1 MKLAGSWPVPSMGTS
16 IIIRPFRPR
25 SSMFSMPQESDPGQ
39 NKVISKFSNR
49 SISREL
55 LKRSNWLVLIFLIF
69 AVSAGFDYWRSANI
83 EPVFKSV
90 SIPDRL
96 DPSKT
101 VTKQFVSYQPSYY
114 LLSILSSAGY
124 ALATSVFISVFFIST
139 LESGR
144 IRGEKEAIEWLG
156 EEIREDIFGAVFK
169 TVMPAEVFAAVKEN
183 IIANK
188 LIRRN
193 VKWLYRFSEENDKI
207 VMRQKTSYEIHNLGH
222 LLSESEV
229 VITSQPDA
237 NSSQELISA
246 SCVTSRGE
254 VVSRYC
260 HENSMKS
267 TGIEISTDCDR
278 IQTTRVTVR
287 VFPMDYAHVEIEL
300 KSVYDGFVQSACF
313 TKLPIIDA
321 ELVAH
326 FPKGYSFTVFSSFSS
341 PLNETSSEDDM
352 RSYTAKGGILPY
364 QGYSYNLVR
373 KNIANSTLDV
383 APAPFGHNQTT
394 D

>member
-1 MKLAGSWPVPSMGTS
+1 
-16 IIIRPFRPR
+16 
-25 SSMFSMPQESDPGQ
+25 MFSMPQESDPGQ

-144 IRGEKEAIEWLG
+144 IRGEKEAIERLG

-207 VMRQKTSYEIHNLGH
+207 VMRQKT
-222 LLSESEV
+222 
-229 VITSQPDA
+229 
-237 NSSQELISA
+237 
-246 SCVTSRGE
+246 
-254 VVSRYC
+254 
-260 HENSMKS
+260 
-267 TGIEISTDCDR
+267 
-278 IQTTRVTVR
+278 
-287 VFPMDYAHVEIEL
+287 
-300 KSVYDGFVQSACF
+300 
-313 TKLPIIDA
+313 
-321 ELVAH
+321 
-326 FPKGYSFTVFSSFSS
+326 
-341 PLNETSSEDDM
+341 
-352 RSYTAKGGILPY
+352 
-364 QGYSYNLVR
+364 
-373 KNIANSTLDV
+373 
-383 APAPFGHNQTT
+383 
-394 D
+394 